1 MIVQMKLLNFFLP
14 MTQQP
19 PGGLGSPSLPM
30 LHDHTQTHHTPSVGL
45 LWRSDQSVAE
55 TST

>member
-1 MIVQMKLLNFFLP
+1 MKLLFFS
-14 MTQQP
+14 MMQQP
-19 PGGLGSPSLPM
+19 RRPGSPSLST

-45 LWRSDQSVAE
+45 LWASDQPVAE